1 MRVAMTDFRLDKW
14 YFDCVSADLAVLIGY
29 AAKLKYGPIDI
40 SYGARITKT
49 TDGPLSQ
56 RQSLSFGR
64 VDEEPDCIRWSN
76 DALRVAGTWIGGRR
90 FESTVLVDGADG
102 SIEWQCL
109 GANSEVSV
117 RVGGEA
123 IEGLGYAERISV
135 TIPPWRLPFRE
146 LRWGRYIGEDGRDYV
161 VWIDLRGKLRRNWT
175 WINSGT
181 PMDGSVDDTGVRADG
196 GELLFE
202 ASRPIRRENVA
213 RTLLGRF
220 QFLSRLLPR
229 AVRVIQEN
237 KRLSSCALT
246 SGGSESKGFSIDEVV
261 KWL

>member
-1 MRVAMTDFRLDKW
+1 MDHHRRDPPDELLPDLRVHPGEREGPCARPHHQARATGLWGDRGFDHVGQARQARARLLEGRREVGRRDACCESPSESFIICVIALSVLGISSCLERTRPAGPAVRVAMTDFRLDKW

-64 VDEEPDCIRWSN
+64 VDEEPDCIRWSKY
-76 DALRVAGTWIGGRR
+76 ALRVAGTWIGGRR

-146 LRWGRYIGEDGRDYV
+146 LRWGRYIGEDR
-161 VWIDLRGKLRRNWT
+161 
-175 WINSGT
+175 
-181 PMDGSVDDTGVRADG
+181 
-196 GELLFE
+196 
-202 ASRPIRRENVA
+202 
-213 RTLLGRF
+213 
-220 QFLSRLLPR
+220 
-229 AVRVIQEN
+229 
-237 KRLSSCALT
+237 
-246 SGGSESKGFSIDEVV
+246 
-261 KWL
+261 